1 MKYAI
6 LAYPFTSYFAR
17 NCIKFDTTSHQ
28 LFISVR
34 RLTLSFFTVIQIW
47 KFWNFFFFFTL
58 DSNVIS
64 FAETMIS
71 FESKTVM
78 FLLSR
83 DRQNLIVEVTLII
96 YCSKRVTIANIIAG
110 KLKLN

>member
-47 KFWNFFFFFTL
+47 NNFFFFFTL

-64 FAETMIS
+64 FTETMIS

-83 DRQNLIVEVTLII
+83 DRQNLMVEVTLII

>member
-34 RLTLSFFTVIQIW
+34 RLTLSFFTVIQII
-47 KFWNFFFFFTL
+47 FFFFFTL

-64 FAETMIS
+64 FTETMIS

>member
-34 RLTLSFFTVIQIW
+34 RLTPSFFTVQIW
-47 KFWNFFFFFTL
+47 NNFFFFFTL

-83 DRQNLIVEVTLII
+83 DRQNLIVEVILII
-96 YCSKRVTIANIIAG
+96 YCSKRVTIANIIVG